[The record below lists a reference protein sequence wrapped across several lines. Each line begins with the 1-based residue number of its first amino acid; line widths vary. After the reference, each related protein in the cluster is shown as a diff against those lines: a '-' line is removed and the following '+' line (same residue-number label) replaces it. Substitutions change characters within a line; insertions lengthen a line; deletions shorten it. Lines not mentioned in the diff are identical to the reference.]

1 MKKPLARMLKPLAQ
15 LSKPL
20 AKVLKPLAP
29 VLKPA
34 GVLTLSVSAL
44 CMSSPALAQTRYVYA
59 DVLESRPIYQS
70 VTVSAPRE
78 ECWQEQV
85 RVRDSH
91 RSGSRTPALLSAIVG
106 GAIGNAVGTNS
117 SSRKVGTVVG
127 AVLGHSVGRDIVN
140 ANNRHEPARY
150 QTVQHCEVVDEY
162 YDEERLMGYQVR
174 YRYNGEDF
182 SVRMDDNPGERIR
195 LRVQVEPVQ

>member
-1 MKKPLARMLKPLAQ
+1 MEKPLAKCDMKKPLAKCDMKKPLAR
-15 LSKPL
+15 
-20 AKVLKPLAP
+20 VLKI
-29 VLKPA
+29 A
-34 GVLTLSVSAL
+34 GAL
-44 CMSSPALAQTRYVYA
+44 CLGAGAMWMSSPALAQTQYVYA

-85 RVRDSH
+85 KVRDSH

-106 GAIGNAVGTNS
+106 GAIGNAVGNNS

-127 AVLGHSVGRDIVN
+127 AVLGHSVGRDIVA

-150 QTVQHCEVVDEY
+150 QTVQHCEVVDEF

-182 SVRMDDNPGERIR
+182 SVRMNDDPGQRIR
-195 LRVQVEPVQ
+195 LRVQVEPVR

>member
-1 MKKPLARMLKPLAQ
+1 MNK
-15 LSKPL
+15 S
-20 AKVLKPLAP
+20 
-29 VLKPA
+29 
-34 GVLTLSVSAL
+34 LTRTFKSVSVLSLSLGAL
-44 CMSSPALAQTRYVYA
+44 WLSSSAAAQTQYVYA

-85 RVRDSH
+85 RVKDRH
-91 RSGSRTPALLSAIVG
+91 RSDSRTPALISAIVG
-106 GAIGNAVGTNS
+106 GAIGNAVGNNS

-127 AVLGHSVGRDIVN
+127 AVLGHSVGRDIVA
-140 ANNRHEPARY
+140 ANSRHEPARY

-182 SVRMDDNPGERIR
+182 SVRMDDDPGERIR
-195 LRVQVEPVQ
+195 LRVQVEPVR